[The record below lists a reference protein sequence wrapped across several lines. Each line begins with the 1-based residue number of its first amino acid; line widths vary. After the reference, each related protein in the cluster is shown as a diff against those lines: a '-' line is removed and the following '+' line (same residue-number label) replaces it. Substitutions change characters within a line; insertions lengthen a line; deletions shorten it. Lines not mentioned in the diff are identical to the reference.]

1 MTHFVYYF
9 LVLQLPACN
18 FDTVKIDIH
27 FDIVKIQVFN
37 RYMSTFKT
45 QYHHGDLTKS
55 LLESASFIIKEQG
68 VESLSMRK
76 LADTVGVS
84 RTAPYH
90 HFKDKNAL
98 LCALAEKGFYEQEGI
113 LNALKAQK
121 ISAEESFRNYVCA
134 YVEYALQHSETY
146 DLMYGRTLWKAGTPS
161 DSLKKASKQTFKAWI
176 DWVETLQAENVL
188 PKNNTALRIGQ
199 TTWASLHGLAR
210 LFIDGIYLDQ
220 ADLSEMIEQ
229 MIKNLC
235 SNPSTSSQI

>member
-1 MTHFVYYF
+1 MAHNLTHFVYYF

-18 FDTVKIDIH
+18 FDTVKIGFH

-37 RYMSTFKT
+37 QPMSTLKT

-55 LLESASFIIKEQG
+55 LLQSAALIIKEQG

-98 LCALAEKGFYEQEGI
+98 LCALAEKGFHEQESM
-113 LNALKAQK
+113 LFALKAEQK
-121 ISAEESFRNYVCA
+121 PATDVFKQYVHA
-134 YVEYALQHSETY
+134 YLEYALQHNETY

-161 DSLKKASKQTFKAWI
+161 DSLKAASKQTFKAWI
-176 DWVETLQAENVL
+176 DWVEELQEQKVL
-188 PKNNTALRIGQ
+188 PNSNTPLRIGQ

-210 LFIDGIYLDQ
+210 LFIDGIYLDKEDL
-220 ADLSEMIEQ
+220 ADMVEQ

-235 SNPSTSSQI
+235 STSA